1 MGASAQTI
9 WVFPYFMERQVV
21 AARRSMKMSDY
32 RVTYRDHK
40 QYGETG
46 LAGLRL
52 GSPVR

>member
-21 AARRSMKMSDY
+21 GVRGNMRMSDY

-40 QYGETG
+40 QYGEAEV
-46 LAGLRL
+46 AGLRL